1 MSELTKEQMRER
13 LGNID
18 QIRDIIVGSQLRDYD
33 NRFQH
38 IESDLVVLRQEIR
51 DRVEQLRNGFS
62 IELRAAIDSLEKKIK
77 AVNLNA
83 QDESQDIRQQLDR
96 INKRFS
102 NTIEALDEALDKQT
116 SSLKSELS
124 ETRNSLHEDVRN
136 LRTYVLEE
144 IERHFSNLRQ
154 SKVSRDDMA
163 EILFELGMRLKGAE
177 FVRQL
182 REVTDTDDVYSG
194 LIVVESKDTP

>member
-1 MSELTKEQMRER
+1 MQR
-13 LGNID
+13 LILW
-18 QIRDIIVGSQLRDYD
+18 R
-33 NRFQH
+33 
-38 IESDLVVLRQEIR
+38 
-51 DRVEQLRNGFS
+51 
-62 IELRAAIDSLEKKIK
+62 KKIK

-96 INKRFS
+96 INKIFS